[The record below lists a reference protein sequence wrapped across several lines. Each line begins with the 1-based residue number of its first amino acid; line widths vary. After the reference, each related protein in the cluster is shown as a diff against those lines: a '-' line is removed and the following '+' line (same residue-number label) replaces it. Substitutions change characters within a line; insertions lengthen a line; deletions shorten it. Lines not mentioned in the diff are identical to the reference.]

1 MALGAFE
8 AFTVVLDDQRFLACR
23 TNQDVEKVL
32 RNHTRILRS
41 QAPNH
46 ITHAHFDLRS
56 GPFNFRHNSVLN
68 SFDAV
73 FVKMTPKRR

>member
-41 QAPNH
+41 KAPNQR
-46 ITHAHFDLRS
+46 IRCGVRQSDPEPSLMEFAE
-56 GPFNFRHNSVLN
+56 
-68 SFDAV
+68 
-73 FVKMTPKRR
+73 